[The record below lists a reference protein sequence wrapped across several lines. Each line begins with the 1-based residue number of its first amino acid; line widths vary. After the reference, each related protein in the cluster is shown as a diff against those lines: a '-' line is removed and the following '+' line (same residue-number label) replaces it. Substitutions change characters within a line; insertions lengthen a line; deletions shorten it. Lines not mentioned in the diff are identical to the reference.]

1 MRFTGH
7 DSTHAVFDQHEC
19 SACLSFQY
27 YLLGTQVL
35 RRNRSDF
42 ILANTSFDRES
53 EETKQSRHLH
63 TLLIFDIGNHII
75 T

>member
-7 DSTHAVFDQHEC
+7 NSTHAVFDQHDC
-19 SACLSFQY
+19 SACLGFQ

-42 ILANTSFDRES
+42 ILANTSFDTQ
-53 EETKQSRHLH
+53 TKKTKENQHLH
-63 TLLIFDIGNHII
+63 RLLIFYIGIRII